1 MKPRFTM
8 RRALDDPLLLGSVLA
23 GDSWNTW
30 RTMLIATMG
39 EQLTDDERAIFA
51 RFTGREREPGAPIE
65 EGAFIIGRRGGKDRA
80 ISVLVTYL
88 ASCCSYDDVLSRG
101 EKGLVLCLSADQRQG
116 RITLDHIAANFEQS
130 PILAQLV
137 TSRTTDAIELSN
149 KVIVEVRAAS
159 YRRLRGITAVAIVAS
174 EIAFWHDD
182 ETSSNPAEEILAAVR
197 PALSTTG
204 GPLLM
209 ISTPYRKAGTLWD
222 IYDRHY
228 GANGSPS
235 ILVAK
240 GTTTDFNPT
249 FPQAVIDRAIERDA
263 ALNSAEYLVEWRS
276 DLEAYVSREVV
287 RSCVDDDIFERAP
300 EDHARYFGFVDP
312 AGGSG
317 TDSMT
322 LAIAH
327 RQQDN
332 IIVLDCLREWRPPFN
347 PVDIVSEA
355 VQVCQNY
362 RVGRLYGDRFAG
374 EWCRLPFREAGVGYE
389 ISAQSK
395 TDLYINSLPL
405 LNAGRVRLLDHQRL
419 IGQLISLERTTTRG
433 TGRDVVDHPRGAHDD
448 VANAAVGVISRAK
461 HGGYPTSLDW
471 VSGPPDEAAAAKEAR
486 EYQDARLNAHILRT
500 GGYWNAV
507 RGGWRF

>member
-1 MKPRFTM
+1 M
-8 RRALDDPLLLGSVLA
+8 RQALDDPMLLGNILS
-23 GDSWNTW
+23 GPSWQHW
-30 RTMLIATMG
+30 RVMLIAAMG
-39 EQLTDDERAIFA
+39 EKLTDDERAIFNK
-51 RFTGREREPGAPIE
+51 FTGRDYESGQRIE
-65 EGAFIIGRRGGKDRA
+65 EAAFIIGRRGGKDRA
-80 ISVLVTYL
+80 ASVLVTYL
-88 ASCCSYDDVLSRG
+88 AACCDYRDVLAPG

-130 PILAQLV
+130 PSLAQLV
-137 TSRTTDAIELSN
+137 TSRTADALELSN
-149 KVIVEVRAAS
+149 KVIIEVRAAS
-159 YRRLRGITAVAIVAS
+159 YRRLRGITAVAVVAS
-174 EIAFWHDD
+174 EVAFWHDD

-204 GPLLM
+204 GPLLI
-209 ISTPYRKAGTLWD
+209 ISTPYRKTGTLWD
-222 IYDRHY
+222 IFDHHY
-228 GANGSPS
+228 GAKGAPS
-235 ILVAK
+235 ILVAR

-249 FPQAVIDRAIERDA
+249 FPRAVIDRALERDA
-263 ALNSAEYLVEWRS
+263 AMNAAEYLVEWRS
-276 DLEAYVSREVV
+276 DLEAFVSREVV
-287 RSCVDDDIFERAP
+287 KSCVDAGVYERLP
-300 EDHARYFGFVDP
+300 VDHTRYFGFCDP

-317 TDSMT
+317 QDSMT

-327 RQQDN
+327 RQKQDSN
-332 IIVLDCLREWRPPFN
+332 VIVLDCLREVRPPFD
-347 PVDIVSEA
+347 PILVVGEF
-355 VQVCQNY
+355 VQLCQSY

-374 EWCRLPFREAGVGYE
+374 EWCRLPFREQGIGYE

-433 TGRDVVDHPRGAHDD
+433 TGRDVVDHPRGGHDD
-448 VANAAVGVISRAK
+448 LSNAAVGVISRAK

-471 VSGPPDEAAAAKEAR
+471 VSGPPDEAAAAKDAQ

>member
-8 RRALDDPLLLGSVLA
+8 RKALDDPLLLGSVLD
-23 GDSWNTW
+23 GDSWRTW
-30 RTMLIATMG
+30 RVMLIATMG
-39 EQLTDDERAIFA
+39 EELHDDERAIFNK
-51 RFTGREREPGAPIE
+51 FTGREREPGQRLE
-65 EGAFIIGRRGGKDRA
+65 EAAFIIGRRGGKDRA

-88 ASCCSYDDVLSRG
+88 AACCSYDDVLSRG
-101 EKGLVLCLSADQRQG
+101 EHGLVLCLSADQRQG

-137 TSRTTDAIELSN
+137 TSRTADAIELSN

-222 IYDRHY
+222 IYDKHY
-228 GANGSPS
+228 GAKGAPS
-235 ILVAK
+235 ILVAR

-249 FPQAVIDRAIERDA
+249 FPMAVINRAIERDA

-287 RSCVDDDIFERAP
+287 RSCVDDGVFERAP
-300 EDHARYFGFVDP
+300 DDRTRYFGFVDP

-327 RQQDN
+327 RQPDN
-332 IIVLDCLREWRPPFN
+332 IIVLDCLRELRPPFN
-347 PVDIVSEA
+347 PTDAVSEF
-355 VQVCQNY
+355 VQVCQSY
-362 RVGRLYGDRFAG
+362 RVGRVYGDRYAG
-374 EWCRLPFREAGVGYE
+374 EWCRLPFREAGVAYE

-395 TDLYINSLPL
+395 TDLYVAGLPL
-405 LNAGRVRLLDHQRL
+405 LNSQRVKLLDHQRL
-419 IGQLISLERTTTRG
+419 IGQLISLERTTVRG
-433 TGRDVVDHPRGAHDD
+433 SGRDVVDHPRGAHDD
-448 VANAAVGVISRAK
+448 LANAVVGVVSRAK
-461 HGGYPTSLDW
+461 HGGYPTALDW
-471 VSGPPDEAAAAKEAR
+471 VSDSPPTDEAAQAKDA
-486 EYQDARLNAHILRT
+486 QDQVNQRLWQHVLRH
-500 GGYWNAV
+500 GGYYTAPRRW
-507 RGGWRF
+507 